1 MSPSMDW
8 KHGYFADNGYT
19 FGYYREM
26 APCYLAWAALLQGVV
41 APTRNF
47 RYVDLGCGQG
57 LGLILQAACHPES
70 EFVGVDFMPSHI
82 AHARRL
88 AQAGG
93 ISNVRFI
100 EGDFTALQNDPSALV
115 DATGAPLDGQT
126 DYVVAHGIASWVSP
140 SVRASLWALAGR
152 LLKPGGLH
160 YTSYNTE
167 PGWLAAKPFQHL
179 VMLRQGQGRTGAQ
192 ALRSGMDTF
201 RRARSRQVEDLCHL
215 HHPEAAAGCRRRS
228 RTSPT

>member
-1 MSPSMDW
+1 MSASMDW

-70 EFVGVDFMPSHI
+70 EFVGVDFMPAHI

-93 ISNVRFI
+93 ITNVRFHR
-100 EGDFTALQNDPSALV
+100 G
-115 DATGAPLDGQT
+115 
-126 DYVVAHGIASWVSP
+126 
-140 SVRASLWALAGR
+140 
-152 LLKPGGLH
+152 
-160 YTSYNTE
+160 
-167 PGWLAAKPFQHL
+167 
-179 VMLRQGQGRTGAQ
+179 
-192 ALRSGMDTF
+192 
-201 RRARSRQVEDLCHL
+201 
-215 HHPEAAAGCRRRS
+215 
-228 RTSPT
+228 